1 MFFVSYCSF
10 PILLGWL
17 NFFLNFFFWIAFI
30 LQVTMNHKYLTCV
43 RLNSKKMEGIIGL
56 AYNVV
61 SFDSLGGIFNKCLM
75 TSLHAGILES
85 TREACVLFNVRWR
98 G

>member
-1 MFFVSYCSF
+1 
-10 PILLGWL
+10 
-17 NFFLNFFFWIAFI
+17 
-30 LQVTMNHKYLTCV
+30 MNHKYLTCV
-43 RLNSKKMEGIIGL
+43 RLNSKKMEGTIGL

-61 SFDSLGGIFNKCLM
+61 SFDSLGGIFSKCLM

-98 G
+98 GELQLLE